1 MKKSRTNVVRQFK
14 EELDVDCR
22 ELAQMLGISYDYA
35 RKLVCGSIKHV
46 SPRLAQQFAR
56 RSGGRLR
63 ARDLV
68 RQDVAQLMGAA

>member
-1 MKKSRTNVVRQFK
+1 VRKSRANTVRQFK
-14 EELDVDCR
+14 EELGVGCR
-22 ELAQMLGISYDYA
+22 ELAEVLGISHDYA

-56 RSGGRLR
+56 RSGGRLK